1 MPLLERADVLDALEK
16 AMSSAAVDITTVPMD
31 GQFIRKSENKVKG
44 NTEATVISGATR
56 SCVSHHTACPKKVER
71 AICLWL
77 EDKTQEGL
85 SSVERC
91 EGNYT
96 KSGDEQFNINEVKS
110 CSKTLISR

>member
-85 SSVERC
+85 SSVE
-91 EGNYT
+91 
-96 KSGDEQFNINEVKS
+96 
-110 CSKTLISR
+110 LL